1 MKRQSTSL
9 MLLLLYA
16 FLMAALLVLV
26 FSGASLYADVVQSR
40 QANANQRDALSF
52 VQSQIAGCRT
62 GILLKPGPEG
72 QMLCLPEDGTEY
84 ETRIFLRDGALRTT
98 FVPSDTPADM
108 EAAASICPASRFSL
122 TWRTEELLEIS
133 TDGAVGFAACRG
145 GDAYDD

>member
-16 FLMAALLVLV
+16 FLMAALLALV
-26 FSGASLYADVVQSR
+26 VSGASLYADVVQSR

-72 QMLCLPEDGTEY
+72 QMLCLPEDGTDY
-84 ETRIFLRDGALRTT
+84 ETRVFLHDGVLRTA
-98 FVPSDTPADM
+98 FVPSDAPTDT
-108 EAAASICPASRFSL
+108 EAAASICPASDFSL

-133 TDGAVGFAACRG
+133 ADGAVGFAACRKG
-145 GDAYDD
+145 VAYEE

>member
-26 FSGASLYADVVQSR
+26 FSGASLYAKVVQSR
-40 QANANQRDALSF
+40 QASANRRDALSF

-72 QMLCLPEDGTEY
+72 QMICLPEDGTEY
-84 ETRIFLRDGALRTT
+84 ETRIFLRDGALQTA
-98 FVPSDTPADM
+98 FVPGDAPADT
-108 EAAASICPASRFSL
+108 EATPICPASQFSV
-122 TWRTEELLEIS
+122 TWRTETLLEIS
-133 TDGAVGFAACRG
+133 ADGVVAFSACGRG
-145 GDAYDD
+145 GAYDE